1 MPTLTNGGG
10 LTLICLFLAVAWIIW
25 YGYRDWKRADR
36 LANKRRADQDE
47 RDAANKADD
56 ELVRWMNQGK
66 P

>member
-1 MPTLTNGGG
+1 MPMLTNGGG
-10 LTLICLFLAVAWIIW
+10 LTLICLFLAFAWIGW
-25 YGYRDWKRADR
+25 YMHRDWQQ
-36 LANKRRADQDE
+36 ANQRADQDE

>member
-1 MPTLTNGGG
+1 MPTFTNGGG
-10 LTLICLFLAVAWIIW
+10 LTLICLILMSAWIIW

-36 LANKRRADQDE
+36 LANKRRAEQDE
-47 RDAANKADD
+47 RAAANKADD